1 VTAPPAV
8 KPYRRIHGI
17 AAMFLPFDVEGRP
30 DLEALATLAGLADRA
45 GLEVAV
51 NMDTGFG
58 PELTAEQR
66 VDVLR
71 ATRDGLGEGTRF
83 VAGAM
88 PFGHAGEAVDAY
100 RREIRS
106 IIDVGGVPVVFPS
119 DAMTGIGPM
128 QLVDFFSRVTSGAP
142 KAIAFE
148 LGPMFAPFGRLF
160 GAETVRRLMAM
171 PNIIGLKHS
180 SLDRELEWELL
191 RIRDEERPDFQIFTG
206 NDLAIDMVCY
216 GSDYLLGLAAFDV
229 DAFAQRDRWWFE
241 GNDRFQALN
250 DALQAVG
257 DFSFREPVPA
267 YKRDAALYLKV
278 TGQLA
283 DPKPHPSC
291 PDRPA
296 DEEER
301 LRTLAEGVLRA
312 LNA

>member
-1 VTAPPAV
+1 
-8 KPYRRIHGI
+8 
-17 AAMFLPFDVEGRP
+17 MFLPFDVEGRP
-30 DLEALATLAGLADRA
+30 DLEALSGLVKRSHEA

-58 PELTAEQR
+58 PELTPQQR
-66 VDVLR
+66 IDALR
-71 ATRDGLGEGTRF
+71 ATRDAIGESVRF

-88 PFGHAGEAVDAY
+88 PFGHDGDALDAY
-100 RREIRS
+100 RTEINA
-106 IIDVGGVPVVFPS
+106 IVDVGGVPVVFPS

-128 QLVDFFSRVTSGAP
+128 QLVDFFSHVTSGAP
-142 KAIAFE
+142 EAIAFE

-160 GAETVRRLMAM
+160 GAEVVRRLMAM

-180 SLDRELEWELL
+180 SLDRDLEWELL

-229 DAFAQRDRWWFE
+229 QAFAQRDRWWAE
-241 GNDRFQALN
+241 GDQRFRGLN

-257 DFSFREPVPA
+257 DVAFRDPVPA
-267 YKRDAALYLKV
+267 YKQDAALYLKV
-278 TGQLA
+278 TGQLE
-283 DPKPHPSC
+283 DPRPHPSC
-291 PDRPA
+291 PLRPEG
-296 DEEER
+296 EEQL
-301 LRTLAEGVLRA
+301 LRPLAERVLVA

>member
-1 VTAPPAV
+1 
-8 KPYRRIHGI
+8 
-17 AAMFLPFDVEGRP
+17 
-30 DLEALATLAGLADRA
+30 
-45 GLEVAV
+45 
-51 NMDTGFG
+51 
-58 PELTAEQR
+58 
-66 VDVLR
+66 
-71 ATRDGLGEGTRF
+71 
-83 VAGAM
+83 
-88 PFGHAGEAVDAY
+88 
-100 RREIRS
+100 
-106 IIDVGGVPVVFPS
+106 
-119 DAMTGIGPM
+119 
-128 QLVDFFSRVTSGAP
+128 
-142 KAIAFE
+142 
-148 LGPMFAPFGRLF
+148 
-160 GAETVRRLMAM
+160 
-171 PNIIGLKHS
+171 
-180 SLDRELEWELL
+180 L

-216 GSDYLLGLAAFDV
+216 GSDYLLGLAAFDTE
-229 DAFAQRDRWWFE
+229 AFARRDRWWSE

-257 DFSFREPVPA
+257 DLSFREPVPA